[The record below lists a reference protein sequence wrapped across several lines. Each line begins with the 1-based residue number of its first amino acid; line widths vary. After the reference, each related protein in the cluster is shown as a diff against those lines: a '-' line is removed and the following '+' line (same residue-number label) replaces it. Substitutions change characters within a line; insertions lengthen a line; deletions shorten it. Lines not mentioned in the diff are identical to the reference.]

1 MFRQRPEVP
10 TAQNVPLAAFSCVL
24 CKRPHASAGSLGLQ
38 SGPAFAA
45 WLKDQWMLSKLALT
59 LTWKYRVSGRLKIHL
74 RAMQT
79 GSPME
84 RKIK

>member
-59 LTWKYRVSGRLKIHL
+59 LTCQWQVKNASQSHADRL
-74 RAMQT
+74 
-79 GSPME
+79 SPG
-84 RKIK
+84 KKN